1 VVNPADAERAR
12 GFIDE
17 YLNASSGPARK
28 CEKCGEENPGAFE
41 VCWNCREPLPA

>member
-1 VVNPADAERAR
+1 VNPADAERAR

-17 YLNASSGPARK
+17 YLRASSGPAR
-28 CEKCGEENPGAFE
+28 CCGKCGEENPGAFE